1 MRQRLRTPTIVP
13 AGEPSKEISEFVG
26 KASTGDDGLSVARM
40 RTAERWVEPG
50 QTAQFDEVTYV
61 IAGEVHVEHTGGVER
76 ISAGEA
82 IVVRAGEWGALLHAR
97 CGRVPRSL
105 CAGVRSLA
113 RRARPSLTQ
122 SVRP

>member
-61 IAGEVHVEHTGGVER
+61 IAGE
-76 ISAGEA
+76 A